1 MGIAYQQTWIYYQE
15 NWELIDKKN
24 GFEPAMFS
32 ASFAKL
38 IWGFKL
44 QWSTEPSWHF
54 EMKLVASISPMP
66 AGIEIGPATLVF
78 GYFKNTFCYLGS
90 MLA

>member
-1 MGIAYQQTWIYYQE
+1 MGIAYQQTWIYYEE
-15 NWELIDKKN
+15 NWELIDKK
-24 GFEPAMFS
+24 MDSSQLCFS
-32 ASFAKL
+32 ASFAEL
-38 IWGFKL
+38 ISGFKL
-44 QWSTEPSWHF
+44 QWSTGPSWHF

-78 GYFKNTFCYLGS
+78 GYFKNTLCYLGS